1 MKIVNAEECCE
12 GLWTRVEGIQKSVL
26 DYILVFEKDTKLV
39 NRMRIDEEKDITP
52 YYVEKTEG
60 KEERKYTDHYM
71 ITAMM
76 NISMKETCKKYVNIL
91 NEEGWAKF
99 REELQKEKVSEI
111 TSHKNTRQ
119 M

>member
-1 MKIVNAEECCE
+1 M
-12 GLWTRVEGIQKSVL
+12 
-26 DYILVFEKDTKLV
+26 
-39 NRMRIDEEKDITP
+39 MIDEKKDITP

-91 NEEGWAKF
+91 DEEGWAKF

-111 TSHKNTRQ
+111 ITNDDIRCTYPKWREQVSKIRDRCSKKVKI
-119 M
+119 